1 MLQRRHQPLL
11 SLTWVL
17 GRPHAQEEENPL
29 PLRRFL
35 VNVGLNEPK
44 QHGCILRSRVFLAHF
59 SWLAWERSTRVYLP
73 LPSQPSR
80 GR

>member
-29 PLRRFL
+29 PLRWFL
-35 VNVGLNEPK
+35 VDVGLNEPK
-44 QHGCILRSRVFLAHF
+44 QHGCIRD
-59 SWLAWERSTRVYLP
+59 ERSWHETLLTFRYEFVHYFAHP
-73 LPSQPSR
+73 L
-80 GR
+80 G